1 MAGLPTALIT
11 LPPTT
16 SSTRTGTRSR
26 IPAFDCLACQ
36 NDLEEVE
43 PEVFLTENGML
54 SHAAWVANG
63 ELDESGSEMQN
74 GSDAWYGA
82 ISLTEDESTH

>member
-1 MAGLPTALIT
+1 
-11 LPPTT
+11 
-16 SSTRTGTRSR
+16 
-26 IPAFDCLACQ
+26 
-36 NDLEEVE
+36 
-43 PEVFLTENGML
+43 ML